1 MYHRHSLHFVAA
13 APDRLMSSERLLFLS
28 DHAVTPAESAPSSS
42 AVRHSGQSLRS
53 CQQHI
58 TAFGLPAWQ
67 G

>member
-1 MYHRHSLHFVAA
+1 MYRRHSLHFVAA
-13 APDRLMSSERLLFLS
+13 APDRLMISEGLWSLAG
-28 DHAVTPAESAPSSS
+28 HVATPAAPAPSNS

-58 TAFGLPAWQ
+58 TALGLPAWR